1 MLIRCR
7 CFEPRGFF
15 ALKGKPPKG
24 FQLSLLLREFSIY
37 SQLQIAITITAFAS
51 TFELGVPGNADRL
64 DHSLRSTH
72 PDDPP

>member
-7 CFEPRGFF
+7 CFEPRVFF

-24 FQLSLLLREFSIY
+24 FQLSLLLREFGIY

-51 TFELGVPGNADRL
+51 TLKGGVPGNDGRRAR
-64 DHSLRSTH
+64 SLRSC
-72 PDDPP
+72 D